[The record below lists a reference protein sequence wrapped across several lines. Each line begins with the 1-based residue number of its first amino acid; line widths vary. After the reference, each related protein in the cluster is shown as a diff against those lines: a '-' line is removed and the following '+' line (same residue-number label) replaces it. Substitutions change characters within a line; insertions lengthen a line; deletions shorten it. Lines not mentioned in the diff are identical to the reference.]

1 MADTLYKPVLTV
13 RLPPGMETDEVT
25 TDGIA
30 VFDGLETR
38 IHLPAL
44 GPQESVTVTITGT
57 ADGTA
62 SGADA
67 ATAEITGINIL
78 KNLSDE
84 VEINLA

>member
-13 RLPPGMETDEVT
+13 RLPPGLETDEVV

-30 VFDGLETR
+30 VMDGLETR

-44 GPQESVTVTITGT
+44 GPKESAIVTLTGT

-62 SGADA
+62 TGKAT

-78 KNLSDE
+78 KDFSDE
-84 VEINLA
+84 VEIDLG